1 MTNYIEEHYIHSE
14 YDEIFNNW
22 YEIEGLRKIRELS
35 RQLRTFFNY
44 KAEVIRYR
52 FHPSPILI
60 KNYVNTKFFSHK
72 QKIESLAKDFITLLK
87 NVKKSNQT
95 VEEGIHSLFFNNNKA
110 ILQKLLDLTEKLF
123 ILIHYL
129 SEESIYDH
137 PKFLKFIMVL
147 AQNTSLVK
155 KCLNAQFSKFYEELE
170 KNYNR
175 LEGEL
180 EVLLEK
186 EPTKPIRSKTQL
198 EERLTS

>member
-1 MTNYIEEHYIHSE
+1 
-14 YDEIFNNW
+14 
-22 YEIEGLRKIRELS
+22 
-35 RQLRTFFNY
+35 
-44 KAEVIRYR
+44 
-52 FHPSPILI
+52 
-60 KNYVNTKFFSHK
+60 
-72 QKIESLAKDFITLLK
+72 
-87 NVKKSNQT
+87 
-95 VEEGIHSLFFNNNKA
+95 
-110 ILQKLLDLTEKLF
+110 
-123 ILIHYL
+123 
-129 SEESIYDH
+129 
-137 PKFLKFIMVL
+137 MVL